1 MPSAASTIRAS
12 SRQGP
17 SPLDDLPALIART
30 NIHFQTLVE
39 STLVDLRLGDVLRP
53 GMAPVLFALYEQDDC
68 IIKDLAAR
76 THRSAAALNSLLGRL
91 QTAGLVALRPCPQDG
106 RAVRVS
112 LTNQGR
118 GLEPRVR
125 QLHQRVVAAVER
137 TLTSRQAA
145 RMSVLLRRV
154 IAGLERDESSSS

>member
-1 MPSAASTIRAS
+1 MPAPASTIRAS
-12 SRQGP
+12 SREGA

-30 NIHFQTLVE
+30 NIHFHTLVE
-39 STLVDLRLGDVLRP
+39 TTLVDLQLDDVLRP

-76 THRSAAALNSLLGRL
+76 AHRSAAALNSLLGRL
-91 QTAGLVALRPCPQDG
+91 QKAGIVSLRPCPQDG

-112 LTNQGR
+112 LTVKGR

-125 QLHQRVVAAVER
+125 QLHQRVVTAVEE
-137 TLTSRQAA
+137 TLTSREAA
-145 RMSVLLRRV
+145 QMSVLLRRV
-154 IAGLERDESSSS
+154 IAGLENHQPSDS